1 MKKYSITLSSN
12 IPNAT
17 KIDVYELC
25 KNGKSLLSD
34 FIEKVE
40 NDGNLWSNIAS
51 VIRIIEDTA
60 NLNRR
65 PKTKFRLIEG
75 HKLKCK
81 IYEAKAGI
89 VRIYLFHEE
98 NTGRVIVTG
107 GYKDNQV
114 KDIKSILNII
124 KDYQNENTK

>member
-1 MKKYSITLSSN
+1 MSSN